1 MELSIIIP
9 IYNVEDYLSQ
19 CLDSVYQLDDTIQ
32 YEVILVND
40 GSTDSSESIIVSYSA
55 RYAEK
60 TRVVHQHNQGLSAAR
75 NSGMQ
80 VAKGDYVLF
89 VDSDDV
95 VEAAKIALLLRG
107 AQADQVDIALGEYYY
122 LIDGKSSTSKSIQ
135 RRLSHPRLQE
145 KMSGLVM
152 ADYLLEPVSNNVRVE
167 AWANLYKH
175 SFLRENDLHFLDG
188 LLHEDVLFTFTA
200 FMKAGLVK
208 YYPYVF
214 YLYRSRANSI
224 MANSLNRINGLNKLY
239 IIDRLLEYEKKNQIQ
254 SKALE
259 SCLLTQYFGVVRH
272 YKLSNMKIEQRLAYC
287 QRLSFSAR
295 LRYWLIGYFKRGAV
309 ESIGKVGRT

>member
-9 IYNVEDYLSQ
+9 VYNVEDYLSQ
-19 CLDSVYQLDDTIQ
+19 CLDSVYQIDENIQ

-40 GSTDSSESIIVSYSA
+40 GSTDASESIIASYAA

-75 NSGMQ
+75 NSGML
-80 VAKGDYVLF
+80 VAKGDYLLF

-95 VEAAKIALLLRG
+95 VEADKIRLLLRG
-107 AQADQVDIALGEYYY
+107 AQEEGVEIALGEYYY
-122 LIDGKSSTSKSIQ
+122 LVDEECSTSKSIE
-135 RRLSHPRLQE
+135 RRLSHPKLQE
-145 KMSGLVM
+145 KMSGLEM
-152 ADYLLEPVSNNVRVE
+152 ADYLLEPLTNNVRVE

-175 SFLRENDLHFLDG
+175 SFLKEQNLYFLDG

-200 FMKAGLVK
+200 FMKARLVK

-224 MANSLNRINGLNKLY
+224 MANSLDRINGLNKLY
-239 IIDRLLEYEKKNQIQ
+239 IIETLLEYEKHHQIQ

-259 SCLLTQYFGVVRH
+259 SCLLTQYFGLVRH
-272 YKLSNMKIEQRLAYC
+272 YQLTSMKIEQRLAQC
-287 QRLSFSAR
+287 KSLSFSAR
-295 LRYWLIGYFKRGAV
+295 LRHWVISYFKRGAV
-309 ESIGKVGRT
+309 EAVGKVGRS